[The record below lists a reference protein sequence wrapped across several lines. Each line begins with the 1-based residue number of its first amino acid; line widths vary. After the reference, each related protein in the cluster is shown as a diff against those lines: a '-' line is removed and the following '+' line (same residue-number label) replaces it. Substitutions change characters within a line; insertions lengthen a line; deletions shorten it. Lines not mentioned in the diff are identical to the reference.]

1 MSLLSRLR
9 EKQSGKFATATPATF
24 ATQREE
30 GGRTVASVAT
40 VAVASPEEH
49 KPAPLTAEEE
59 QAIRAWLIHIDE
71 DDPAII
77 AEVLDKCR
85 DNPEARAYF
94 LGRSEEVPPPDPD
107 GRRTCATPAGTC
119 EADNAPPGGTASRA
133 RHRTDSTLTP
143 TCPGAARASWR
154 CPDDEVR

>member
-1 MSLLSRLR
+1 MGRLFDDLLAGPTSAPP
-9 EKQSGKFATATPATF
+9 ATPATPATF
-24 ATQREE
+24 GGTDVPRVAESQESQGGQPVKAT
-30 GGRTVASVAT
+30 
-40 VAVASPEEH
+40 PM
-49 KPAPLTAEEE
+49 TAEEE

-107 GRRTCATPAGTC
+107 DRRTCHAC
-119 EADNAPPGGTASRA
+119 RHLRGGQCASR
-133 RHRTDSTLTP
+133 RH
-143 TCPGAARASWR
+143 GIEGEASHRFRPHPDLPRR
-154 CPDDEVR
+154 CAGFVEVSR

>member
-1 MSLLSRLR
+1 MTLSNLIRKGGLAR
-9 EKQSGKFATATPATF
+9 IATATPATL
-24 ATQREE
+24 ATQETE
-30 GGRTVASVAT
+30 SAATVAQVAT

-49 KPAPLTAEEE
+49 KPTPLTAEEE

-77 AEVLDKCR
+77 AEVLGKCR

-107 GRRTCATPAGTC
+107 DRRTCHAC
-119 EADNAPPGGTASRA
+119 RHLRGGQCASR
-133 RHRTDSTLTP
+133 RH
-143 TCPGAARASWR
+143 GIEGEASHRFRPHPDLPRR
-154 CPDDEVR
+154 CAGFVEVSR

>member
-77 AEVLDKCR
+77 AEVLGKCR

-107 GRRTCATPAGTC
+107 DRRTCHAC
-119 EADNAPPGGTASRA
+119 RHLRGGQCASR
-133 RHRTDSTLTP
+133 RH
-143 TCPGAARASWR
+143 GIEGEASHRFHPHPDLPRR
-154 CPDDEVR
+154 CAGFVEVSR